1 MLKRVL
7 TTLFT
12 VASISIASEASDVVP
27 SVAHISSYQ
36 ATYDYYSLGDHQQ
49 KSYAGRWTDE
59 VIINQATISRTV
71 ERKTPE
77 GETDLIRTVVADAKT
92 LAPVFL
98 QQRFGK
104 NLQSVFYSDFQQST
118 LQQFFL
124 SSPDAAARRLATPLS
139 QTPVEVNLQGLL
151 AAALPLKQQ
160 NSITVTSYVAGAAPA
175 ITQTTF
181 EVTGKETI
189 TIHGENFETWKIHE
203 PQSQWTYWVQSE
215 FPYLIQ
221 VLHPSPSGEMLLS
234 EIKSGSQQ

>member
-12 VASISIASEASDVVP
+12 FTSISTASQASDVVP
-27 SVAHISSYQ
+27 SIAHMSSYQ
-36 ATYDYYSLGDHQQ
+36 ATYDYYSLGDDQQ
-49 KSYAGRWTDE
+49 KTYTGSWTDK
-59 VIINQATISRTV
+59 VVINQATISRTV
-71 ERKTPE
+71 ERKTPV

-98 QQRFGK
+98 QQRFGE

-124 SSPDAAARRLATPLS
+124 SRPDSAARRLATPLS

-151 AAALPLKQQ
+151 AAALPFKQQ
-160 NSITVTSYVAGAAPA
+160 NSITVTSYIAGAAPA
-175 ITQTTF
+175 ITQTNF
-181 EVTGKETI
+181 KVTGKETI
-189 TIHGENFETWKIHE
+189 TINGENFEAWKIHE

-221 VLHPSPSGEMLLS
+221 VLHPSATGEMLLS
-234 EIKSGSQQ
+234 EIKTWSR